1 MCPYLEKVIKDSEM
15 GDIILNLPL
24 RKMPWRRT
32 PARDGQASGDD
43 AELSQSVDMKWA
55 LGETLRISQRI
66 GSHGPYPQDAHG
78 LAQEERDRGLKQF
91 AKGTGQCL
99 MKCLW
104 HMHLNSWA
112 HQASSTA
119 WKMPWL
125 LHGGSRKRTEHC
137 VDSVFPQ
144 EPLTPFALGI
154 LLV

>member
-15 GDIILNLPL
+15 GTLSWIFPCGKCPGKGLLP
-24 RKMPWRRT
+24 
-32 PARDGQASGDD
+32 RDSQASGDD
-43 AELSQSVDMKWA
+43 AECSQSVDMKWA

-66 GSHGPYPQDAHG
+66 GSRGPYPQDAHR
-78 LAQEERDRGLKQF
+78 LVQEERDRGLKQF
-91 AKGTGQCL
+91 TKGTGQCL

-104 HMHLNSWA
+104 HMHLNSWV
-112 HQASSTA
+112 HQASSTT

-137 VDSVFPQ
+137 MDSMFPQ